1 MVCGRMAL
9 GVLLPVGRIAK
20 LRTPRCQ
27 VPNSFY
33 PIKIPTMGIDQD
45 LNDVARNTNDTNK
58 LRQLVAKG
66 ANLRSTNGAPWNHTP
81 LHQACYHGRLEQA
94 RTLLELGA
102 GMNIENM
109 PSNDCGRG
117 GNGKPIDLARGG
129 GHQAIV
135 ALLEGAAPQATPN
148 PNAPESFTFTGFV
161 GYNARFNGLYM
172 WNQGGEMQ
180 SEKPVYSHI
189 TQEGVGA
196 GHDWCRL
203 WFHSGFW
210 RIGHFSVSLSVELS

>member
-1 MVCGRMAL
+1 M

-109 PSNDCGRG
+109 SSNDCGRG

>member
-1 MVCGRMAL
+1 M

-129 GHQAIV
+129 GTKLLWHFWRVLLRKPPRTPTLQNRLPSPVSSDTTPGLMDCICGTKV
-135 ALLEGAAPQATPN
+135 ARCR
-148 PNAPESFTFTGFV
+148 
-161 GYNARFNGLYM
+161 ARNLYTVTSLKRVSV
-172 WNQGGEMQ
+172 Q
-180 SEKPVYSHI
+180 V
-189 TQEGVGA
+189 TTGA
-196 GHDWCRL
+196 GCGSIPV
-203 WFHSGFW
+203 SGESAIF
-210 RIGHFSVSLSVELS
+210 R